1 MDEIKNVQN
10 IKMQMLTGKDK
21 DCDETMEEYAI

>member
-10 IKMQMLTGKDK
+10 IKMQMLTGKDE
-21 DCDETMEEYAI
+21 DCDETREGYAI